1 MTATIIAGV
10 EGVGKTT
17 FAKKMGHKFKILD
30 LNPEKFMGPGH
41 KFPQDYI
48 DAVLQK
54 RDKYDYILIDAQPSV
69 VNMLNKFDIKY
80 YLVAP
85 DKSLRDEYLQRL
97 IDRGKTQSFVDKLRL
112 KWDEYIEFFEEN
124 PTVFKIFTKGGE
136 YLTDLMEY
144 LQPLVE

>member
-1 MTATIIAGV
+1 MTATIIAAA

-17 FAKKMGHKFKILD
+17 FAKKMGDKFKILD
-30 LNPEKFMGPGH
+30 LDPEKFMGPGH

-48 DAVLQK
+48 DYVLQH
-54 RDKYDYILIDAQPSV
+54 RDQYDYILIDAQPSV

-112 KWDEYIEFFEEN
+112 KWDEFIEFFEEN
-124 PTVFKIFTKGGE
+124 PTVFKLFTKGGE

-144 LQPLVE
+144 LQPLEV